1 MFLLLLRSTGETVFR
16 RGTRIT
22 LPGGHMITLG
32 TNVTKI
38 RVFLVVEAPGAGSF
52 TSREKEALSTGRV
65 GRKKH
70 LAPAG

>member
-1 MFLLLLRSTGETVFR
+1 M
-16 RGTRIT
+16 
-22 LPGGHMITLG
+22 
-32 TNVTKI
+32 NVTKI

-52 TSREKEALSTGRV
+52 TSREKEALSTGWV